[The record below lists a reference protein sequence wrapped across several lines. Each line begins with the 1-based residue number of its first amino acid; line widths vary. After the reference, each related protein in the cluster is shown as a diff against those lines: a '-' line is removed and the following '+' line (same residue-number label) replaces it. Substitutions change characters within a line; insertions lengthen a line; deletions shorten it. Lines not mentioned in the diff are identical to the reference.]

1 MTCYLDL
8 VSASIPPNTSLAVNL
23 STPIYGKTIY
33 ICKTNPLLLLI
44 IPCLNVCWSN
54 NNPPNLKNNKMLTTM
69 VIITKKRKKKG

>member
-33 ICKTNPLLLLI
+33 ICKTNPLLLI

-54 NNPPNLKNNKMLTTM
+54 NNPLNLKNNKILTTM
-69 VIITKKRKKKG
+69 VIITKKRKKKS